1 MLIIQKAKKWKIRWY
16 NGMNEIK
23 DINKIIEDYP
33 FDEDNPFL
41 MEIPSYETVYRKDEL
56 INNEN
61 E

>member
-1 MLIIQKAKKWKIRWY
+1 
-16 NGMNEIK
+16 MNDFN
-23 DINKIIEDYP
+23 DINTIIEDYP

-56 INNEN
+56 INNES

>member
-1 MLIIQKAKKWKIRWY
+1 LLIIQKVKKWEIRWY
-16 NGMNEIK
+16 NNMNDFN
-23 DINKIIEDYP
+23 DINTIIEDYP

-41 MEIPSYETVYRKDEL
+41 MEIPSNETVYRKDEL

>member
-1 MLIIQKAKKWKIRWY
+1 
-16 NGMNEIK
+16 MNDFN
-23 DINKIIEDYP
+23 DINTIIEDYP

-41 MEIPSYETVYRKDEL
+41 MEIPSYETVCRKDEL

>member
-16 NGMNEIK
+16 NNFN
-23 DINKIIEDYP
+23 DINTIIEDYP

>member
-1 MLIIQKAKKWKIRWY
+1 
-16 NGMNEIK
+16 MNDFN
-23 DINKIIEDYP
+23 DINTIIEDYP

-41 MEIPSYETVYRKDEL
+41 MEIPSYGTVYRKDEL

>member
-1 MLIIQKAKKWKIRWY
+1 
-16 NGMNEIK
+16 MNDFN
-23 DINKIIEDYP
+23 DINTIIEDYP

-61 E
+61 ESGKTASCRTIYWLS

>member
-1 MLIIQKAKKWKIRWY
+1 
-16 NGMNEIK
+16 MNDFN
-23 DINKIIEDYP
+23 DINTIIEDYP

-41 MEIPSYETVYRKDEL
+41 MEIPSNATVYRKDEL